1 MTPRP
6 CTDGTLR
13 HLSVDLDDVPGGDG
27 GSSGYTLCSS
37 PERRVH
43 AEDTYAI
50 GIAYDMGLRDDYI
63 DIDELPACAECLR
76 VAELLKDPRTASR
89 LRLHLR
95 PRRPDVATGY
105 TGDQIRSVLRT
116 DIATGASAGR
126 RAAVH
131 LLGFTSIPDQPGFG
145 GLVGL
150 LDLPWDMGDTVLMGQ
165 VTDWSAVVAFA
176 TTNDVPDRDRKLIA
190 LAASLHDEQPIDLA
204 TALGH
209 GDDRAAFRRAIEAV
223 MIAAGQGDRWELT
236 ERPPTE
242 RPRRARA

>member
-1 MTPRP
+1 M
-6 CTDGTLR
+6 
-13 HLSVDLDDVPGGDG
+13 DLDDVPGGDG

>member
-1 MTPRP
+1 MTPQP

-50 GIAYDMGLRDDYI
+50 GIAYDMGLRDDYL
-63 DIDELPACAECLR
+63 DIDRLPACAECLR
-76 VAELLKDPRTASR
+76 VAELLKDPETASQ

-95 PRRPDVATGY
+95 PRRPEFATGY
-105 TGDQIRSVLRT
+105 TGDQIRSVLRI

-131 LLGFTSIPDQPGFG
+131 LLSFTSVPDQPGFG
-145 GLVGL
+145 ELVGL
-150 LDLPWDMGDTVLMGQ
+150 MDLPWDMGDTVRMGQ

-176 TTNDVPDRDRKLIA
+176 AANDVPDRDRRLVA
-190 LAASLHDEQPIDLA
+190 LAASLHDEQPVDLGS
-204 TALGH
+204 ALGY
-209 GDDRAAFRRAIEAV
+209 GNDREAFRRAIEAV
-223 MIAAGQGDRWELT
+223 MIAAGQGDRWEI
-236 ERPPTE
+236 
-242 RPRRARA
+242 RRVSPVPAES